1 MSGIVFLVLIT
12 TFGQHHLIMH
22 FNYDVERKQHK
33 NKEYEAHTADELNI
47 MAHALFYG
55 WSSFS
60 GVL

>member
-47 MAHALFYG
+47 DFL
-55 WSSFS
+55 
-60 GVL
+60 